1 MLLGF
6 IVGAAICGQTFYM
19 FTLENLRQ
27 FGALK
32 AMGARN
38 LQLVRMI
45 MLQALTVGFIGFG
58 LGIGSV
64 AMLFG
69 EFIMH
74 RTDKLAFFMP
84 WQVVAITGGSILVMV
99 IFSALFSVWKVL
111 RLEPAVVFKG

>member
-1 MLLGF
+1 
-6 IVGAAICGQTFYM
+6 
-19 FTLENLRQ
+19 
-27 FGALK
+27 
-32 AMGARN
+32 MGARN

-74 RTDKLAFFMP
+74 STDKLAFFMP

-111 RLEPAVVFKG
+111 RLEPAMVFKG